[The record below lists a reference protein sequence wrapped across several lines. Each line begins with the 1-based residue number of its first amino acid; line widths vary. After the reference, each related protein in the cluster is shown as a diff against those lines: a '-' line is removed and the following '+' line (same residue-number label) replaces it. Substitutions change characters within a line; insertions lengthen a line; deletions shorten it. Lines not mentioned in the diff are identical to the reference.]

1 MTKEA
6 RRSKVKGSGGSSFL
20 GFVVGHS
27 SSAARL
33 PVEFSVMQKHSW
45 VDIAAGLLIAAF
57 GSALAAGSNA
67 RYTVNVWTTD
77 EGLPQNVVMAMTQTR
92 DGYLWLGTLDGLV
105 RFDGI
110 GHAAGAGRTQ
120 FAVFGENNTP
130 GLNSSRIF
138 KLFEDSQG
146 NLWIG
151 TETAGVV
158 LVSKDGKVTSIDIGR
173 GGRKGVLRAA

>member
-1 MTKEA
+1 M
-6 RRSKVKGSGGSSFL
+6 L
-20 GFVVGHS
+20 
-27 SSAARL
+27 
-33 PVEFSVMQKHSW
+33 KHSW
-45 VDIAAGLLIAAF
+45 IDIAAGLLIAAF
-57 GSALAAGSNA
+57 GSPMAAGSNA

-138 KLFEDSQG
+138 KLFYS
-146 NLWIG
+146 
-151 TETAGVV
+151 AGVV
-158 LVSKDGKVTSIDIGR
+158 RALRPWMTSGCPVPYPGSANR
-173 GGRKGVLRAA
+173 STSFLNVCRLARSASLP